1 MRSLVRGMTIGYFGV
16 MITGL
21 IGWGLW
27 CSRPNNGIHPM
38 GENALWLKGEC
49 MTINLTESV
58 EMDSVE
64 VWAARIIKME
74 RERRANENE

>member
-1 MRSLVRGMTIGYFGV
+1 
-16 MITGL
+16 
-21 IGWGLW
+21 
-27 CSRPNNGIHPM
+27 M